1 MFRSSST
8 VVSAWVLRLFKASK
22 EVIVTELE
30 SIYIVKFKP
39 RVLPI
44 FESENERYWRKI
56 EELL

>member
-1 MFRSSST
+1 
-8 VVSAWVLRLFKASK
+8 VLRLFKASK

-44 FESENERYWRKI
+44 NESENERYWRKI
-56 EELL
+56 DELL